1 MVVVRQGR
9 NRYKVRVRQG
19 LDKASFGELAD
30 YLVAQMLPPGI
41 PACELR
47 LISKGKTAAREDPLG
62 AADGKEL
69 SVMLMFR
76 EGFHLAVEGDRWMQE
91 KSEELSQ
98 AEAKIA
104 SLSKR
109 VEANFSDAETSL
121 QLAEVSG
128 FVETLL
134 QSVDSVRLNS
144 TKLPAMQELRDRAV
158 KAEERGYLSFAEVRS
173 PQRLGPLELHGDWD
187 KVRNGDQD
195 SVSPK
200 EKMLLQ
206 VMDRLSGIDLRGTFD
221 LDGTGMVSTA
231 VLRRSLATFDP
242 QVFSDECLD
251 LLLRPSCANGER
263 SVHILDVFGPFWQ
276 PFCHRLQQL
285 QEKVA
290 QTKRQAQKRQVQLA
304 QTAQDTTEELRAQLE
319 MARQSRRSG
328 EAEPDRQMLELR
340 GRLLE
345 CEQEKL
351 RLEEQL
357 AQGPTLLGGPAEVTA
372 LPKGKSFQTELG
384 NTGLRRKRTAW
395 REESDTT
402 DLAQQLLKASEQNRK
417 TLEAE
422 VRKALGRLEQALS
435 RMGAVSAKPAMGEP
449 KRVYI
454 NHGGGPLP
462 LLQKQP
468 SISKF
473 LGSYAASLPRPS
485 AVLVVTAHWETDA
498 LKVSAGKSHSLY
510 FDYGGF
516 PKETYEYTYP
526 APGSPELANRIIALL
541 ANKGLECSADA
552 TRGWDHGVFVPM
564 MLMFPDA
571 SIPIVSL
578 SLYSSQDAAAHI
590 TAGEALQP
598 LRDEG
603 VLIVG
608 SGASFHNFKHMF
620 GRDDASQKAG
630 QRHAKLFDT
639 WLVDSVDSELSPE
652 ERRHWPPG
660 LPRPQPAR
668 RSPLGGRSTSCRF
681 SRCWGRLAVDVA
693 AQSTGVERE
702 NHQLQQE
709 LAAAQTE
716 LTQSRSVSAALTAAK
731 EELAKCQSD
740 KEAQLA
746 TAARERQEVQEELA
760 RLEGASATQR
770 EAFQQQQQRLQEAL
784 GQTEDLRAA
793 LQQSSL
799 EAELLRQQQ
808 GAASARLAELDAE
821 SERRRRS
828 EEAAKAMEARVVQ
841 LEEEVVVTRETMAAR
856 EREAVEA
863 VHHAVARTRAEA
875 EEQMGGHLGGLEAQL
890 QATATKL
897 QQAEE
902 DKEELTGLVGQ
913 VSTELKQLQRDLKG
927 REEQVLE
934 TRQMSSSRLE
944 EQRQQ
949 LWRA

>member
-1 MVVVRQGR
+1 MLKLAVTTPDKRKVELECLPSTTFAEVKSRIEAATGVPADKQRLLCNGRERRDGKETLAAAGVGAKSKLMLMLAPGYSMPAVDVPAAPQDLPQEAPEEAADVELEGDLPGDAAEQATVPMVVVRQGR

-158 KAEERGYLSFAEVRS
+158 KAEERGYLSFAEVRACVQVAS
-173 PQRLGPLELHGDWD
+173 PGCTKHLGMRSHEPAASTLQLQQRRAPLC
-187 KVRNGDQD
+187 
-195 SVSPK
+195 SASAF
-200 EKMLLQ
+200 LLSSS
-206 VMDRLSGIDLRGTFD
+206 DRLSGIDLRGTFD

-435 RMGAVSAKPAMGEP
+435 RS
-449 KRVYI
+449 VYI

-473 LGSYAASLPRPS
+473 LASYAASLPRPS

-516 PKETYEYTYP
+516 PK
-526 APGSPELANRIIALL
+526 AGFS
-541 ANKGLECSADA
+541 LE
-552 TRGWDHGVFVPM
+552 
-564 MLMFPDA
+564 FP
-571 SIPIVSL
+571 
-578 SLYSSQDAAAHI
+578 SQ
-590 TAGEALQP
+590 
-598 LRDEG
+598 
-603 VLIVG
+603 
-608 SGASFHNFKHMF
+608 SK
-620 GRDDASQKAG
+620 
-630 QRHAKLFDT
+630 
-639 WLVDSVDSELSPE
+639 
-652 ERRHWPPG
+652 
-660 LPRPQPAR
+660 AR
-668 RSPLGGRSTSCRF
+668 RLTSTR
-681 SRCWGRLAVDVA
+681 
-693 AQSTGVERE
+693 
-702 NHQLQQE
+702 
-709 LAAAQTE
+709 
-716 LTQSRSVSAALTAAK
+716 TQ
-731 EELAKCQSD
+731 
-740 KEAQLA
+740 
-746 TAARERQEVQEELA
+746 
-760 RLEGASATQR
+760 
-770 EAFQQQQQRLQEAL
+770 
-784 GQTEDLRAA
+784 
-793 LQQSSL
+793 
-799 EAELLRQQQ
+799 
-808 GAASARLAELDAE
+808 
-821 SERRRRS
+821 
-828 EEAAKAMEARVVQ
+828 
-841 LEEEVVVTRETMAAR
+841 
-856 EREAVEA
+856 
-863 VHHAVARTRAEA
+863 H
-875 EEQMGGHLGGLEAQL
+875 LEAQNS
-890 QATATKL
+890 QIA
-897 QQAEE
+897 
-902 DKEELTGLVGQ
+902 
-913 VSTELKQLQRDLKG
+913 
-927 REEQVLE
+927 
-934 TRQMSSSRLE
+934 SSLC
-944 EQRQQ
+944 
-949 LWRA
+949 WPIKA

>member
-1 MVVVRQGR
+1 
-9 NRYKVRVRQG
+9 
-19 LDKASFGELAD
+19 
-30 YLVAQMLPPGI
+30 
-41 PACELR
+41 
-47 LISKGKTAAREDPLG
+47 
-62 AADGKEL
+62 
-69 SVMLMFR
+69 
-76 EGFHLAVEGDRWMQE
+76 
-91 KSEELSQ
+91 
-98 AEAKIA
+98 
-104 SLSKR
+104 
-109 VEANFSDAETSL
+109 
-121 QLAEVSG
+121 
-128 FVETLL
+128 
-134 QSVDSVRLNS
+134 
-144 TKLPAMQELRDRAV
+144 
-158 KAEERGYLSFAEVRS
+158 
-173 PQRLGPLELHGDWD
+173 
-187 KVRNGDQD
+187 
-195 SVSPK
+195 
-200 EKMLLQ
+200 
-206 VMDRLSGIDLRGTFD
+206 
-221 LDGTGMVSTA
+221 
-231 VLRRSLATFDP
+231 
-242 QVFSDECLD
+242 
-251 LLLRPSCANGER
+251 
-263 SVHILDVFGPFWQ
+263 
-276 PFCHRLQQL
+276 
-285 QEKVA
+285 
-290 QTKRQAQKRQVQLA
+290 
-304 QTAQDTTEELRAQLE
+304 
-319 MARQSRRSG
+319 
-328 EAEPDRQMLELR
+328 
-340 GRLLE
+340 
-345 CEQEKL
+345 
-351 RLEEQL
+351 
-357 AQGPTLLGGPAEVTA
+357 
-372 LPKGKSFQTELG
+372 
-384 NTGLRRKRTAW
+384 
-395 REESDTT
+395 
-402 DLAQQLLKASEQNRK
+402 
-417 TLEAE
+417 
-422 VRKALGRLEQALS
+422 
-435 RMGAVSAKPAMGEP
+435 
-449 KRVYI
+449 
-454 NHGGGPLP
+454 
-462 LLQKQP
+462 
-468 SISKF
+468 
-473 LGSYAASLPRPS
+473 
-485 AVLVVTAHWETDA
+485 
-498 LKVSAGKSHSLY
+498 
-510 FDYGGF
+510 
-516 PKETYEYTYP
+516 
-526 APGSPELANRIIALL
+526 
-541 ANKGLECSADA
+541 
-552 TRGWDHGVFVPM
+552 M

-652 ERRHWPPG
+652 ERRH
-660 LPRPQPAR
+660 
-668 RSPLGGRSTSCRF
+668 
-681 SRCWGRLAVDVA
+681 RLAA
-693 AQSTGVERE
+693 WASAPSAREAQPVGGAEHLMPFFTVLGAVERE

-760 RLEGASATQR
+760 RLEGASVTQR

-821 SERRRRS
+821 SESRRRS